1 LLINKENNLYC
12 RVEITPLAQTEL
24 DGIFAYLVEN
34 NYGSTI
40 KFFDDLGKVFRL
52 LSENPKMGTLHQK
65 YIVGMR
71 SFPYKR
77 YVIFYFP
84 TENGIEIYRVI
95 HDARDIDDLFES
107 QFEGLK
113 P

>member
-1 LLINKENNLYC
+1 MANYDLTEFAVADLKEIWIYFAEHNVSSAQKFVKELMQKFDLL
-12 RVEITPLAQTEL
+12 A
-24 DGIFAYLVEN
+24 
-34 NYGSTI
+34 
-40 KFFDDLGKVFRL
+40 
-52 LSENPKMGTLHQK
+52 ENPKMGTLRQT

>member
-1 LLINKENNLYC
+1 MATVEFSEFAKQDLENIAVYLAEQNLNHAQKLLS
-12 RVEITPLAQTEL
+12 EL
-24 DGIFAYLVEN
+24 RR
-34 NYGSTI
+34 
-40 KFFDDLGKVFRL
+40 KFSL
-52 LSENPKMGTLHQK
+52 LSENPKLGKLKDK
-65 YIVGMR
+65 YIIDIR
-71 SFPYKR
+71 SFSHKH

>member
-1 LLINKENNLYC
+1 MANINVSPFAEEDLEEVIAYYSGHNVTSAIKLVLELKKHFLL
-12 RVEITPLAQTEL
+12 LA
-24 DGIFAYLVEN
+24 
-34 NYGSTI
+34 
-40 KFFDDLGKVFRL
+40 
-52 LSENPKMGTLHQK
+52 ENPKMGRLHQK
-65 YIVGMR
+65 YVLEMR
-71 SFPYKR
+71 SFHYKR
-77 YVIFYFP
+77 YIIFYFP

>member
-1 LLINKENNLYC
+1 MVNIKISPFAAEDLEEVIAYFSGHNVNSAQK
-12 RVEITPLAQTEL
+12 LALEL
-24 DGIFAYLVEN
+24 KKQFI
-34 NYGSTI
+34 
-40 KFFDDLGKVFRL
+40 L
-52 LSENPKMGTLHQK
+52 LSANPQMGKLHEK
-65 YIVGMR
+65 YVIGMR
-71 SFPYKR
+71 SFSYKR

-84 TENGIEIYRVI
+84 TEDGIEIYRVI

>member
-1 LLINKENNLYC
+1 MATVEFSRFAKQDMENIVVYVAEHNLVASQKLIKELM
-12 RVEITPLAQTEL
+12 R
-24 DGIFAYLVEN
+24 
-34 NYGSTI
+34 
-40 KFFDDLGKVFRL
+40 KFDL
-52 LSENPKMGTLHQK
+52 LSENPKLGTLRNT

-84 TENGIEIYRVI
+84 TENGIEIFRVI

>member
-1 LLINKENNLYC
+1 MATVEFSRFAKQDMENIVVYVAEHNLVASQKLIKELM
-12 RVEITPLAQTEL
+12 R
-24 DGIFAYLVEN
+24 
-34 NYGSTI
+34 
-40 KFFDDLGKVFRL
+40 KFDL
-52 LSENPKMGTLHQK
+52 LSENPKMGTLRNT
-65 YIVGMR
+65 YLVGMR

-84 TENGIEIYRVI
+84 TENGIEIFRVI

>member
-1 LLINKENNLYC
+1 MANYDL
-12 RVEITPLAQTEL
+12 TEL
-24 DGIFAYLVEN
+24 AIADLKEIWIYFAEHNVP
-34 NYGSTI
+34 SAQ
-40 KFFDDLGKVFRL
+40 KFVKELMLKFEL
-52 LSENPKMGTLHQK
+52 LSENPKMGTLRQT
-65 YIVGMR
+65 YIVGIR

>member
-1 LLINKENNLYC
+1 MANYDLTEFAIADLKEIWKYLAEQNVPFAHKFVMNLM
-12 RVEITPLAQTEL
+12 QM
-24 DGIFAYLVEN
+24 
-34 NYGSTI
+34 
-40 KFFDDLGKVFRL
+40 FDL
-52 LSENPKMGTLHQK
+52 LSENPKMGTLRQT

-77 YVIFYFP
+77 YIIFYFP

>member
-1 LLINKENNLYC
+1 MAIVEFSRFAMQDMENIVVYVAEHNLVASQKLIKELM
-12 RVEITPLAQTEL
+12 R
-24 DGIFAYLVEN
+24 
-34 NYGSTI
+34 
-40 KFFDDLGKVFRL
+40 KFDL
-52 LSENPKMGTLHQK
+52 LSENPKMGTLRNT

-84 TENGIEIYRVI
+84 TENGIEIFRVI